1 MTGSAYFMAATA
13 TAQETHTLVIEVDN
27 EPGVLARVVG
37 LFSGRGY
44 NIESLTVSETQHA
57 EHVSRITVVTTGTR
71 NIIDQIKAQ
80 LERLVPVH
88 KVVDL
93 TETGR
98 ALERELMLIKV
109 RGKGDERVEALRLA
123 DAFRARVVDATI
135 ETTAVLWQEA
145 YELNVLSTVMCC
157 KAVLP
162 GMLARQQGAIVTLG
176 SIAAHNGGTNAAHY
190 AAAKGAVHTFTRA
203 LAKEVAP
210 HVRVNAVA
218 PGLIGT
224 RFHDTFS
231 TPAKRQA
238 TVAQTPL
245 AREGTPGDVAAA
257 VLFLASEAAGFLT
270 GEIVEVNGGVG
281 MF

>member
-1 MTGSAYFMAATA
+1 MAGTY
-13 TAQETHTLVIEVDN
+13 D
-27 EPGVLARVVG
+27 
-37 LFSGRGY
+37 FSGRVALVTGGASGIGAGIVEAFLAAGARVAFTY
-44 NIESLTVSETQHA
+44 ASSGA
-57 EHVSRITVVTTGTR
+57 EAAALAEKYGPGAVLALAADLRRPEECDRVVA
-71 NIIDQIKAQ
+71 QAQ
-80 LERLVPVH
+80 LVFGSVDILVTNAGGLV
-88 KVVDL
+88 
-93 TETGR
+93 
-98 ALERELMLIKV
+98 
-109 RGKGDERVEALRLA
+109 
-123 DAFRARVVDATI
+123 ARVATI
-135 ETTAVLWQEA
+135 ETTAELWQEA

-162 GMLARQQGAIVTLG
+162 AMLAAKQGAIVTLG

-245 AREGTPGDVAAA
+245 AREGTPADVAAA

-270 GEIVEVNGGVG
+270 GEIIEVNGGVG